1 MVKITKTTKESKQQ
15 QRVINKNLQKD
26 KLSPEKII
34 QKQRLLELSFGKL
47 NAELAKKDSDLLNSY
62 GTKKN
67 IFMDIL
73 KIPPVIDLG
82 TVDDNIS
89 NKSGANN
96 VSLPRLPT
104 KTQINTKQEL
114 VKESLLS
121 RHGHG
126 VVLLNSPSN
135 TEEEEEGDITL
146 IEENSTNKKLKQ
158 KIPKGGKVEKK
169 KKKLMPTSVK
179 SSTSNLQSSPIISST
194 ILSRQ
199 SKQKTVAQ
207 IKEQLCHSC
216 VTNIENASVERV
228 QSDLDLR
235 QKLPQVSQPSTSKN
249 SENRRLSYTRE
260 EILTIRPPKQE
271 NSVEELSLDHK
282 IFASRIRY
290 EHRSSKIDLSKN
302 YKLVGLR
309 YYQQILVFFKIFF
322 NFGVFLGD
330 ILLCLNRFL
339 NYSFSSC
346 DGRIVR
352 VLGFTGEWG
361 GFECF
366 WEIFPNTNK
375 FLRIPLSVVS
385 FNVLCQHYVNVMS
398 HLYQHLRGA
407 KSAHK
412 LWNSRKQK
420 LELEFD
426 RIDAD
431 IFCLQEVQDVHYEEF
446 YLPYFTSRG
455 FQGLFTRKTGGLQTP
470 DGCAIF
476 WRQSKIT
483 LLYINQ
489 VSYNLFIPPTMNSPN
504 IGQVAIFGLNDCLYN
519 SSAFCISNTHI
530 FFQMKKGATKLAQIA
545 YLLGHMKKAETE
557 FVASMK
563 LQKDPIRKY
572 NFVGHILCGDFN
584 IEPTFLME
592 QKADLRAMFSS
603 TMALRPTSNTI
614 PSTPPSS
621 TSIPL
626 ALMKMTKN
634 CELVDSKD
642 PVDPQL
648 FIVKQNTSD
657 FLSHDFS
664 FASVYEHFNA
674 VGEPEISS
682 YHMEEST
689 PDFIL
694 YTIPKNTQKF
704 ETSQNASTSADSD
717 NKQNQLAIEGFIQLR
732 KRLSLPTL
740 NELEKACGRL
750 PNEQYGSDHLLLC
763 AEFDILCPIIKP

>member
-1 MVKITKTTKESKQQ
+1 
-15 QRVINKNLQKD
+15 
-26 KLSPEKII
+26 
-34 QKQRLLELSFGKL
+34 
-47 NAELAKKDSDLLNSY
+47 
-62 GTKKN
+62 
-67 IFMDIL
+67 MDIL

-104 KTQINTKQEL
+104 KLQIETKQEL
-114 VKESLLS
+114 LKESLLS

-146 IEENSTNKKLKQ
+146 IEENTPNNNKKLKQ
-158 KIPKGGKVEKK
+158 KITKGGKIEKK
-169 KKKLMPTSVK
+169 KKIIPTSVK
-179 SSTSNLQSSPIISST
+179 SPALNLQSSPSISTSVNFSASQGTIANTSIFSDIDLREETGIIKLNKK

-260 EILTIRPPKQE
+260 EILSIRPPKQE

-282 IFASRIRY
+282 TFASRIRY

-309 YYQQILVFFKIFF
+309 YYQQILGK
-322 NFGVFLGD
+322 
-330 ILLCLNRFL
+330 
-339 NYSFSSC
+339 
-346 DGRIVR
+346 
-352 VLGFTGEWG
+352 
-361 GFECF
+361 
-366 WEIFPNTNK
+366 EIFPNTNK

-489 VSYNLFIPPTMNSPN
+489 VSFNLFIPPTMNSPN

-530 FFQMKKGATKLAQIA
+530 FFQMKKGAIKLAQIA

-584 IEPTFLME
+584 IEPTSPLHRFLME
-592 QKADLRAMFSS
+592 QKAELRAMFSS
-603 TMALRPTSNTI
+603 TMALRPTSNSI
-614 PSTPPSS
+614 PMTPPSG

-642 PVDPQL
+642 LVDPQL
-648 FIVKQNTSD
+648 FVVKLNATD

-674 VGEPEISS
+674 AGEPEISS

-704 ETSQNASTSADSD
+704 ETSQNASTSADSAQQQQ
-717 NKQNQLAIEGFIQLR
+717 KQLAIEGFIQLR

>member
-89 NKSGANN
+89 NKTGANN

-104 KTQINTKQEL
+104 KLQIETKQEF

-135 TEEEEEGDITL
+135 TEEEEEEGDITL
-146 IEENSTNKKLKQ
+146 IEENTPSNKKLKQ
-158 KIPKGGKVEKK
+158 KISKGGKVEKK
-169 KKKLMPTSVK
+169 KKIIPTSVK
-179 SSTSNLQSSPIISST
+179 SPALNLQSSPSISTSVNFSASQGTIANTSIFSDIDLREETGIIKLNKK

-216 VTNIENASVERV
+216 VTNIENASVER
-228 QSDLDLR
+228 
-235 QKLPQVSQPSTSKN
+235 LPQVSQPSTSKN

-260 EILTIRPPKQE
+260 EILSICPPKQE
-271 NSVEELSLDHK
+271 NSFEELSLDHK
-282 IFASRIRY
+282 TFASRIRY

-309 YYQQILVFFKIFF
+309 YYQQILGK
-322 NFGVFLGD
+322 
-330 ILLCLNRFL
+330 
-339 NYSFSSC
+339 
-346 DGRIVR
+346 
-352 VLGFTGEWG
+352 
-361 GFECF
+361 
-366 WEIFPNTNK
+366 EIFPNTNK

-446 YLPYFTSRG
+446 YLPYFTSR

-489 VSYNLFIPPTMNSPN
+489 VSFNLFIPPTMNSPN

-530 FFQMKKGATKLAQIA
+530 FFQMKKGAIKLAQIA
-545 YLLGHMKKAETE
+545 YLLGHMKKVW
-557 FVASMK
+557 FFG
-563 LQKDPIRKY
+563 I
-572 NFVGHILCGDFN
+572 FW
-584 IEPTFLME
+584 
-592 QKADLRAMFSS
+592 
-603 TMALRPTSNTI
+603 MAWRGL
-614 PSTPPSS
+614 
-621 TSIPL
+621 L
-626 ALMKMTKN
+626 WFW
-634 CELVDSKD
+634 D
-642 PVDPQL
+642 
-648 FIVKQNTSD
+648 
-657 FLSHDFS
+657 
-664 FASVYEHFNA
+664 
-674 VGEPEISS
+674 
-682 YHMEEST
+682 
-689 PDFIL
+689 
-694 YTIPKNTQKF
+694 
-704 ETSQNASTSADSD
+704 
-717 NKQNQLAIEGFIQLR
+717 
-732 KRLSLPTL
+732 RLSFVIRTPI
-740 NELEKACGRL
+740 
-750 PNEQYGSDHLLLC
+750 
-763 AEFDILCPIIKP
+763 AERRTFFDTIL

>member
-89 NKSGANN
+89 NKTGANN

-104 KTQINTKQEL
+104 KSQIKTKQEL
-114 VKESLLS
+114 LKESLLS

-146 IEENSTNKKLKQ
+146 IEENTPSNKKLKQ
-158 KIPKGGKVEKK
+158 KISKGGKVEKK
-169 KKKLMPTSVK
+169 KKIMPTSVK
-179 SSTSNLQSSPIISST
+179 SSTSNLQSSPIISTSVNFSASQGT
-194 ILSRQ
+194 IANTSIFSDIDLREETGIIKLNKNELFYNLNIFLKILSRQ

-235 QKLPQVSQPSTSKN
+235 QKLPQVSLPSTSKN

-260 EILTIRPPKQE
+260 EILSIRPPKQE

-282 IFASRIRY
+282 TFASRIRY

-309 YYQQILVFFKIFF
+309 YYQQILGK
-322 NFGVFLGD
+322 
-330 ILLCLNRFL
+330 
-339 NYSFSSC
+339 
-346 DGRIVR
+346 
-352 VLGFTGEWG
+352 
-361 GFECF
+361 
-366 WEIFPNTNK
+366 EIFPNTNK

-489 VSYNLFIPPTMNSPN
+489 VSFNLFIPPTMNSPN

-530 FFQMKKGATKLAQIA
+530 FFQMKKGAIKLAQIA

-584 IEPTFLME
+584 IEPTSPLHRFLME

-626 ALMKMTKN
+626 ALMKLTKN
-634 CELVDSKD
+634 CELLIQRILLILNYLLLNKTLVTFYLTTFRLLQSMNI
-642 PVDPQL
+642 L
-648 FIVKQNTSD
+648 M
-657 FLSHDFS
+657 LL
-664 FASVYEHFNA
+664 
-674 VGEPEISS
+674 
-682 YHMEEST
+682 ES
-689 PDFIL
+689 
-694 YTIPKNTQKF
+694 QKF
-704 ETSQNASTSADSD
+704 PVIIWKNLPQI
-717 NKQNQLAIEGFIQLR
+717 LFCIQFQRILNNLGLHKMFVFYFYYNLHGVLGVVR
-732 KRLSLPTL
+732 IGRFMSFSLM
-740 NELEKACGRL
+740 
-750 PNEQYGSDHLLLC
+750 
-763 AEFDILCPIIKP
+763 

>member
-1 MVKITKTTKESKQQ
+1 
-15 QRVINKNLQKD
+15 
-26 KLSPEKII
+26 
-34 QKQRLLELSFGKL
+34 
-47 NAELAKKDSDLLNSY
+47 
-62 GTKKN
+62 
-67 IFMDIL
+67 
-73 KIPPVIDLG
+73 
-82 TVDDNIS
+82 
-89 NKSGANN
+89 
-96 VSLPRLPT
+96 
-104 KTQINTKQEL
+104 
-114 VKESLLS
+114 
-121 RHGHG
+121 
-126 VVLLNSPSN
+126 
-135 TEEEEEGDITL
+135 
-146 IEENSTNKKLKQ
+146 
-158 KIPKGGKVEKK
+158 
-169 KKKLMPTSVK
+169 MPTSVK
-179 SSTSNLQSSPIISST
+179 SSTSTLQSSPIISTSVNFSASQGT
-194 ILSRQ
+194 IANTSIFSDIDLREETGIIKLNKKILSRQ

-235 QKLPQVSQPSTSKN
+235 QKLPQVSLPSTSKN
-249 SENRRLSYTRE
+249 SERRLSYTRE
-260 EILTIRPPKQE
+260 EILNIRPPKQQKQE

-282 IFASRIRY
+282 TFASRIRY
-290 EHRSSKIDLSKN
+290 EHLSSQIDLSKN

-309 YYQQILVFFKIFF
+309 YYQQILGKE
-322 NFGVFLGD
+322 
-330 ILLCLNRFL
+330 
-339 NYSFSSC
+339 
-346 DGRIVR
+346 IVP
-352 VLGFTGEWG
+352 T
-361 GFECF
+361 
-366 WEIFPNTNK
+366 TNK

-385 FNVLCQHYVNVMS
+385 FNVLCQHYANTMS

-489 VSYNLFIPPTMNSPN
+489 VSFNLFIPPTMNSPN

-530 FFQMKKGATKLAQIA
+530 FFQMKKGAIKLAQIA

-563 LQKDPIRKY
+563 MQKDPIRKY

-584 IEPTFLME
+584 IEPTSPLHHFLME
-592 QKADLRAMFSS
+592 QKAELRSIFSS
-603 TMALRPTSNTI
+603 TMALRPASNTI
-614 PSTPPSS
+614 PLTCPSG

-626 ALMKMTKN
+626 ALMKLTKN

-642 PVDPQL
+642 IVDPQL
-648 FIVKQNTSD
+648 FIVRLNTVD
-657 FLSHDFS
+657 FLSHDFL

-694 YTIPKNTQKF
+694 YTVSKNTQQF
-704 ETSQNASTSADSD
+704 GTSQNASTSDDSSAQQQ
-717 NKQNQLAIEGFIQLR
+717 KQLAIEGFIQLR

-740 NELEKACGRL
+740 NELEKACGKL